1 MGDTLIITGDRDT
14 HGKKDYTGAFKP
26 EADRFARVVPG
37 SHDLTTVDVSKS
49 MPTRKTELFRTL
61 EAIHARDAMFND
73 VAFFMH
79 GWSKGIQCGVQLADV
94 SKLVELLLPITA
106 NGTDADH
113 PLHIILYCCLTGDV
127 PGSPKENQTKLG
139 PGGDGGFADRVRDE
153 FCKAGRT
160 WVKVYAH
167 TTAGHTTRNPWVRT
181 FEGKG
186 STVGAVDGDWLI
198 RPAKAGRASPLWK
211 PWRDALNSSG
221 KFASGRLND
230 YPQYLF
236 RVPPYVLATQNKPER
251 KDFRFFVPFM
261 TIEELHTALS
271 T

>member
-14 HGKKDYTGAFKP
+14 HGKKDYTCAFKP
-26 EADRFARVVPG
+26 EADRFAQVVPG
-37 SHDLTTVDVSKS
+37 EHDISTIDVSQS
-49 MPTRKTELFRTL
+49 MSARKKELFRIL
-61 EAIHARDAMFND
+61 EKRYDDVEMFND

-106 NGTDADH
+106 NGKDADH

-127 PGSPKENQTKLG
+127 PGSPKENQKKLG

-153 FCKAGRT
+153 FCKAGRR

-167 TTAGHTTRNPWVRT
+167 TTAGHTTRNMWVRT

-186 STVGAVDGDWLI
+186 SNIGAVDGDWLV
-198 RPAKAGRASPLWK
+198 RPAKTGRPSPLWA
-211 PWRDALNSSG
+211 PWQAALWSKG
-221 KFASGRLND
+221 KFARGNLID
-230 YPQYLF
+230 YPAYLF
-236 RVPPYVLATQNKPER
+236 KAPPFSLTGKALR

-261 TIEELHTALS
+261 TVEELHAELTR
-271 T
+271 